1 MQKINTFLMF
11 QGKAEEAINFY
22 TSIFKQSQ
30 IVKTENYGPNEGG
43 IEGNFKSA
51 TVSIHGEEY
60 MFFDSPVTHAFTF
73 TPAISLFVNCDSEEE
88 ITFLYEKLSEKGT
101 VMMEFN
107 TYPFAKKFA
116 WLADKY
122 GVSWQLSLK

>member
-1 MQKINTFLMF
+1 
-11 QGKAEEAINFY
+11 
-22 TSIFKQSQ
+22 
-30 IVKTENYGPNEGG
+30 
-43 IEGNFKSA
+43 
-51 TVSIHGEEY
+51 